1 MLFKSPHSRDGD
13 TTAASHGW
21 GFAAH
26 TSGVHMLQR
35 LGDED
40 GRAVDLLLDKTA
52 SAGQTTM
59 YAVPGNDG
67 FDKRVN
73 SVAGLLRLLDAMPAT
88 EPPADLTLRT
98 LERIEQRG
106 WSTTQAPT
114 GAAAPLHPGAQ
125 LDPRRPV

>member
-13 TTAASHGW
+13 TTAARHGW

-52 SAGQTTM
+52 NAGQTTM
-59 YAVPGNDG
+59 YAVAGNHG
-67 FDKRVN
+67 FEKRVN
-73 SVAGLLRLLDAMPAT
+73 SVSGLLRLLDEMPAAD
-88 EPPADLTLRT
+88 PPADLTLRT
-98 LERIEQRG
+98 LQRIEERG
-106 WSTTQAPT
+106 YRAPAA
-114 GAAAPLHPGAQ
+114 GASPPPLHPGVQ
-125 LDPRRPV
+125 LDPRRPD